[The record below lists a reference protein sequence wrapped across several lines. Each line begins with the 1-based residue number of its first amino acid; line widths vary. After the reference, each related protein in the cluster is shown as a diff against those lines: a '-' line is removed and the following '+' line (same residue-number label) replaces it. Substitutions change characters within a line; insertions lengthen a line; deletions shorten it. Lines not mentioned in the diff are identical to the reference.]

1 MPGPASLLAHHLYD
15 LAICEHRVALDARLP
30 RSQRT
35 PPDEAA
41 RRLFERG
48 LAFETEIGRE
58 LGWPEVVLE
67 DADWGLAAERTA
79 DLMRSGAPG
88 ILQGVLLG
96 ERRLA
101 RPDLL
106 ERVDGESDLGDWHYV
121 PGDVKSAFEARTDA
135 VLQIGFAARLLER
148 VQGRRPERGFVI
160 LGDGSRESF
169 ALDEVGASI
178 DAAIARAEDVVSGAV
193 ATAPFFSAACA
204 RCRWRSTCLPELK
217 AARDA
222 SFVHGLTRAMRSALA
237 RRGVA
242 TVDDLAACD
251 PDALRRAGAPP
262 DGLERLRR
270 QAEALSRGT
279 ASGMRPISVPA
290 GSAPDLFLRIEVDP
304 LERREP
310 FLFAWGTA
318 DRAEAAIA
326 LDDASR
332 LAALARLASDL
343 EGSPSAP
350 VFTFGVETARALGRL
365 ADRAAWPP
373 ARIGDL
379 EGRVVNLAPLVRR
392 RAALPVFHYR
402 FEEVAAFVQ
411 GRPRPEP
418 DAPEDALFVTLAAE
432 REDARGA
439 LEDAGRR
446 AVASLAAIRRWLGA
460 SS

>member
-1 MPGPASLLAHHLYD
+1 MPAPASLLAHHLYD

-30 RSQRT
+30 RTQRT

-48 LAFETEIGRE
+48 LALEAEVGRG
-58 LGWPEVVLE
+58 LGWPEIALE
-67 DADWGLAAERTA
+67 DADWIGAAERTA
-79 DLMRSGAPG
+79 DLMRAGAPG
-88 ILQGVLLG
+88 ILQGVLLDG
-96 ERRLA
+96 RRLA

-106 ERVDGESDLGDWHYV
+106 ERVDGESALGGWHYV

-148 VQGRRPERGFVI
+148 VQGRRPEQGFVI
-160 LGDGSRESF
+160 LGDGVRESF
-169 ALDEVGASI
+169 TIDDVGASI
-178 DAAIARAEDVVSGAV
+178 DAAIARAEAV
-193 ATAPFFSAACA
+193 ASGDVATDPFFSAACA
-204 RCRWRSTCLPELK
+204 RCRWRSTCLPALK
-217 AARDA
+217 ASRDA
-222 SFVHGLTRAMRSALA
+222 SFVHGLTRSMRNALA
-237 RRGVA
+237 RHGLA
-242 TVDDLAACD
+242 TLDDLAGCD

-262 DGLERLRR
+262 DGLERLQR
-270 QAEALSRGT
+270 QAEALVRGA
-279 ASGMRPISVPA
+279 ASGLRPVSVPR
-290 GSAPDLFLRIEVDP
+290 GPAPDLFLRIEVDP

-318 DRAEAAIA
+318 TRAEAAVA
-326 LDDASR
+326 LDEPSR
-332 LAALARLASDL
+332 LSALGRLADLL
-343 EGSPSAP
+343 EGSSSAP
-350 VFTFGVETARALGRL
+350 VFTFGLETARALGRT
-365 ADRAAWPP
+365 ADRAGWAP

-402 FEEVAAFVQ
+402 FDEVAAFVE

-432 REDARGA
+432 REDATEA
-439 LEDAGRR
+439 LEQVGRR

-460 SS
+460 AS